1 MFGIQ
6 VDFSEMVTITY
17 IVLAGEFNDGEGT
30 RFTQKFRVEYQR
42 TEQGPWIS
50 YISPITGQVS
60 VLPQG
65 NMTLWCVILEKG
77 KTILLCYSLRSFILL
92 LR

>member
-1 MFGIQ
+1 
-6 VDFSEMVTITY
+6 MVTITY

-50 YISPITGQVS
+50 YISPVTGQVC
-60 VLPQG
+60 VLSQG
-65 NMTLWCVILEKG
+65 NTTLWCSILEKG
-77 KTILLCYSLRSFILL
+77 EDNSHMLQLVIIYFTAEMTV
-92 LR
+92 